1 MQIEQFMF
9 PIEVRPVAVHDGIT
23 NFEHFL
29 PSDYKAIVR
38 ADTNET
44 ISIVKKSYQIVENQ
58 DLINNLLAELS
69 ELSTPYQIDPS
80 HSFCDNKRMRLQ
92 ITFPELTVQ
101 DSDSEI
107 ALSLFLHNSYD
118 MSEGV
123 RMLWGA
129 IRGICANGMVFGTVL
144 GKFYAKHTKGFRIG
158 NLKDSL
164 TATYD
169 QIPAIQNRIKQLESS
184 QVTQELKNLV
194 EKGVGKKLSKTV
206 FDQRPLTQ
214 WEMYN
219 GLTNYISH
227 VMEPRHRSRYQ
238 QAISRIFAL

>member
-1 MQIEQFMF
+1 
-9 PIEVRPVAVHDGIT
+9 
-23 NFEHFL
+23 
-29 PSDYKAIVR
+29 
-38 ADTNET
+38 
-44 ISIVKKSYQIVENQ
+44 
-58 DLINNLLAELS
+58 
-69 ELSTPYQIDPS
+69 
-80 HSFCDNKRMRLQ
+80 
-92 ITFPELTVQ
+92 
-101 DSDSEI
+101 
-107 ALSLFLHNSYD
+107 
-118 MSEGV
+118 
-123 RMLWGA
+123 MLWGA

-206 FDQRPLTQ
+206 FEQRPLTQ
-214 WEMYN
+214 WQMYN
-219 GLTNYISH
+219 GLTNYIIH
-227 VMEPRHRSRYQ
+227 VMEQRHRSRYQ

>member
-1 MQIEQFMF
+1 MELQEYMF
-9 PIEVRPVAVHDGIT
+9 PVEARPVTVSDGIVGS
-23 NFEHFL
+23 NYQI
-29 PSDYKAIVR
+29 PSNYKAIVR
-38 ADTNET
+38 EDTNEL
-44 ISIVKKSYQIVENQ
+44 ISIVKNSYQIVLNE
-58 DLINNLLAELS
+58 DLINNLLEELS
-69 ELSTPYQIDPS
+69 MLDTPYRIDRS
-80 HSFCDNKRMRLQ
+80 HSFVDNNRMRLQ
-92 ITFPELTVQ
+92 IVFPELTMW
-101 DSDSEI
+101 DKDSEI

-129 IRGICANGMVFGTVL
+129 IRSICANGMVFGTVL

-169 QIPAIQNRIKQLESS
+169 QIPAIQNRIKQLETSS
-184 QVTQELKNLV
+184 VTQELKNLV

-206 FDQRPLTQ
+206 FEQRPLTQ
-214 WEMYN
+214 WQLYN

-227 VMEPRHRSRYQ
+227 VMEQRHRSRYQ